1 MRTRV
6 GVLAMVLCGLMA
18 VAAHAD
24 LTGPSVGPPDGCNPT
39 PMSAVTVATQQLCI
53 HRVLVTET
61 DASHDQNDTQFS
73 FTDHVTTM
81 RGYVPNW
88 WPNGG
93 PEAGMVVTL
102 WGHLQGDGRFAV
114 DRWIDL
120 AHGSGP
126 EDSPYPQMRLVDI
139 SSGKAPED
147 RMVWVRATAF
157 ALDPQDNGDGD
168 IHVQTFE
175 PCPAAGLTTETTP
188 PMRGY
193 VDRPTVNLGATTHD
207 TSDQPSSHLGDAPP
221 VGVPVMILGETR
233 YDFGFG
239 WYEIHPIR
247 AWRFLT
253 PTEIAQQQADCAADP
268 VPHLDMFGPGIGG
281 QHVPIPFG
289 FPPCTDGSEFGNA
302 PGYSACGPLCYVA
315 HTEIGQPETL
325 SGPCDKVTPIFTKS
339 QEGLPESLPNGTAGP
354 APGSAPPIATTSSA
368 DGLPP
373 SGVFSFRTREVEH
386 ITRLTTV
393 QALTRIY
400 GSRCAAKPRGLAFRR
415 CLDRAARRVSGET
428 SR

>member
-1 MRTRV
+1 MRLRGTC
-6 GVLAMVLCGLMA
+6 LALWMALGLSA
-18 VAAHAD
+18 VPAHAE
-24 LTGPSVGPPDGCNPT
+24 LSGPTVPPPDGCTPT
-39 PMSAVTVATQQLCI
+39 PLALVAGTTQQVCI
-53 HRVLVTET
+53 HRVLVTST
-61 DASHDQNDTQFS
+61 DASHDQNDTRFQ
-73 FTDHVTTM
+73 FTDHDATM
-81 RGYVPNW
+81 DGYVPNW
-88 WPNGG
+88 WPSGG

-102 WGHLQGDGRFAV
+102 WGHVASDGRFAV

-120 AHGSGP
+120 AHGTGP
-126 EDSPYPQMRLVDI
+126 EDSPYPQMRLLDV

-175 PCPAAGLTTETTP
+175 PCPGAGLTFETTP

-193 VDRPTVNLGATTHD
+193 VDRPTVNLGASTHD

-221 VGVPVMILGETR
+221 VGVPVMMLGETR

-239 WYEIHPIR
+239 WFEIHPVR

-253 PTEIAQQQADCAADP
+253 PDEIAQQQADCAADP
-268 VPHLDMFGPGIGG
+268 VMHFDPTGPAVGG

-289 FPPCTDGSEFGNA
+289 VPPCTDGSEFGNA
-302 PGYSACGPLCYVA
+302 PGFSGCGPVCYVS
-315 HTEIGQPETL
+315 HTAIGQLETL
-325 SGPCDKVTPIFTKS
+325 TGPCDKVTPVYTRS
-339 QEGLPESLPNGTAGP
+339 QEGLPEALPNGTAG
-354 APGSAPPIATTSSA
+354 AAPPASLQSQTTSTA

-373 SGVFSFRTREVEH
+373 AGVFSFRTREIENISRVSV
-386 ITRLTTV
+386 V

-400 GSRCAAKPRGLAFRR
+400 GPRCAAQRQGLAFRR
-415 CLDRAARRVSGET
+415 CLNRVARRRSGEHV
-428 SR
+428 

>member
-1 MRTRV
+1 
-6 GVLAMVLCGLMA
+6 MVMCGLLA
-18 VAAHAD
+18 CAAHAD

-39 PMSAVTVATQQLCI
+39 PMSAVAVTTQQLCI

-61 DASHDQNDTQFS
+61 NASHDQNETNFS
-73 FTDHVTTM
+73 FTDHTTTM
-81 RGYVPNW
+81 QGYVPNW

-102 WGHLQGDGRFAV
+102 WGHQQADGRFAV

-120 AHGSGP
+120 AHGTGP
-126 EDSPYPQMRLVDI
+126 DPAGPYPQMRLIDVT
-139 SSGKAPED
+139 SGKAPED
-147 RMVWVRATAF
+147 RMVWVRATPF

-175 PCPAAGLTTETTP
+175 PCPAGGLTFENTP

-193 VDRPTVNLGATTHD
+193 VDRPSVNLGATTHD

-221 VGVPVMILGETR
+221 IGVPVMILGETR

-239 WYEIHPIR
+239 WWEIHPIR

-253 PTEIAQQQADCAADP
+253 QDEIAQQAADCAPDP
-268 VPHLDMFGPGIGG
+268 VPHIDPNGPAVGG

-289 FPPCTDGSEFGNA
+289 FPPCTDGSEFGSN
-302 PGYSACGPLCYVA
+302 PLYSGCGPVCYVS
-315 HTEIGQPETL
+315 HTEIDKPETL
-325 SGPCDKVTPIFTKS
+325 SGPCDKVTPVITHD
-339 QEGLPESLPNGTAGP
+339 QENLPEALPNGTAGP
-354 APGSAPPIATTSSA
+354 PGNTQLDGQTTTSA

-373 SGVFSFRTREVEH
+373 SGVFSFKTREVEH
-386 ITRLTTV
+386 ITRLSTA
-393 QALTRIY
+393 QALARIY
-400 GSRCAAKPRGLAFRR
+400 GPGCAAKPRGLAFRR
-415 CLDRAARRVSGET
+415 CLNRAARRASGET
-428 SR
+428 RG